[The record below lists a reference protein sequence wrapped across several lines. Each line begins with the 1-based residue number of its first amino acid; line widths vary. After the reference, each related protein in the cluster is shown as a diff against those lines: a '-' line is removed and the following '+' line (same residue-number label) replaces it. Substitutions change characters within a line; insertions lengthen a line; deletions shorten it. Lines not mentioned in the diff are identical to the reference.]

1 MNTHVHADHITGTG
15 ELKRLLPGC
24 KSVIAGVSNAV
35 ADVKVKHG
43 DKIKFGKYELEAR
56 STPGHTNGMCLIK
69 EDGNTIKGDVK
80 IVLPPFLKG
89 VYAERKDFARG
100 GFQKIIRS
108 QYSQHNFIKK

>member
-69 EDGNTIKGDVK
+69 GNGNTIKGGNSVK
-80 IVLPPFLKG
+80 IVLPPFLRKK
-89 VYAERKDFARG
+89 ERFCSG
-100 GFQKIIRS
+100 GFQKIICS